1 MERLKIP
8 KELKGKELTAYL
20 VEQRDLLADT
30 VIKDPEQLENFVR
43 LWDGSLGMHEY
54 SFNNL
59 ILAWLQYSKVSMMA
73 GYKKWQSLGRTV
85 IKGEKAIKVLAPLTR
100 KIKDKSSDDEA
111 YIITGWRYVNVFDV
125 NQTDG
130 EELDFGHSDKVTGAD
145 VSFDRIKH
153 ISPLPVIV
161 EYAGTSNGNMT
172 AERIL
177 VAPKDNP
184 SAMIATLIHEVAHFK
199 LNHIES
205 DLDKEI
211 KEIEA
216 ETVSFIV
223 TTYLGLKNEK
233 STYYVGSWNGPGDQL
248 KGRGKNIIAVAE
260 AIIKDINTLL
270 P

>member
-1 MERLKIP
+1 MVLEIP
-8 KELKGKELTAYL
+8 KLKGKELTAYL
-20 VEQRDLLADT
+20 VEQRDLLADS
-30 VIKDPEQLENFVR
+30 ICQDPEKLENFVKM
-43 LWDGSLGMHEY
+43 WDGSLGMHDY

-100 KIKDKSSDDEA
+100 KIKDKEQDEDSF
-111 YIITGWRYVNVFDV
+111 IITGWRYVNVFDV
-125 NQTDG
+125 AQTEG
-130 EELDFGHSDKVTGAD
+130 ENLEFGHSDKVTGD
-145 VSFDRIKH
+145 NISFDVIKN

-184 SAMIATLIHEVAHFK
+184 GAMIATLIHEVAHFK

-205 DLDKEI
+205 ELDKET

-223 TTYLGLKNEK
+223 TSYLGLDNQK
-233 STYYVGSWNGPGDQL
+233 SKYYIGSWNGSGDKLQ
-248 KGRGKNIIAVAE
+248 GRGKNIIAVAE
-260 AIIKDINTLL
+260 AIIRDINSLIH
-270 P
+270 